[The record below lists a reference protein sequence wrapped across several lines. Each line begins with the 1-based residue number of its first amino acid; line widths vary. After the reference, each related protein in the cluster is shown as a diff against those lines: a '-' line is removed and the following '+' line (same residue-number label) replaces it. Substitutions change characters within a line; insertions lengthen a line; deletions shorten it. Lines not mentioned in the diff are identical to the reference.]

1 MDFAVSYPESG
12 NTWIRLVHAAY
23 HANDVS
29 PSDLTQF
36 DKKES
41 PISQLMQY
49 SDADPYY
56 YQSVCPFPIEKTDL
70 FTKIRLRPAAMLVL
84 EREVSLAPTPPLV
97 KSHHIHGKAGAFSLW
112 NSQWTDKVVNPVRD
126 PREICYL
133 YANRNDES
141 YEETAQL
148 MAESDGRVDG
158 DDTGRVQYF
167 LSTWSRHVEG
177 WLNAE
182 DLSVF
187 SIRHEDLRRHPVE
200 IFYDIF
206 DFLEVPDLDESKVEE
221 AVQKTRVETL
231 QTAGT
236 EHGLSALSD
245 EQGSFSHSGQ
255 ADGWKDELPTDVTRK
270 IEQDH
275 GEVMEA
281 FGYL

>member
-23 HANDVS
+23 HADDVG

-36 DKKES
+36 DEKES
-41 PISQLMQY
+41 PVSQLMQY

-56 YQSVCPFPIEKTDL
+56 YQSVCPFPIERADL
-70 FTKIRLRPAAMLVL
+70 YTKVRLRPAAMLVL

-133 YANRNDES
+133 YANRNGES
-141 YEETAQL
+141 YEETAQF
-148 MAESDGRVDG
+148 MAKLDAQVDG
-158 DDTGRVQYF
+158 DDTGRVQYL
-167 LSTWSRHVEG
+167 LSTWSKHVEG

-187 SIRHEDLRRHPVE
+187 SVRHEDLRRHPVE
-200 IFYDIF
+200 ICYDIF

>member
-1 MDFAVSYPESG
+1 MRFVASYPESG
-12 NTWIRLVHAAY
+12 NAWIRLIHSAY
-23 HANDVS
+23 HANDVRTL
-29 PSDLTQF
+29 DLKQF
-36 DKKES
+36 NENEGAVA
-41 PISQLMQY
+41 QMMQY

-84 EREVSLAPTPPLV
+84 EREISLAPTPPLV
-97 KSHHIHGKAGAFSLW
+97 KSHHIYGKADAFSLW

-133 YANRNDES
+133 YANHNDES
-141 YEETAQL
+141 YEEAARF
-148 MAESDGRVDG
+148 MAETDARVDG

-187 SIRHEDLRRHPVE
+187 SIRYEDLRRHPAE
-200 IFYDIF
+200 IFCDIF
-206 DFLEVPDLDESKVEE
+206 EFLEVPDLDESRVRD
-221 AVQKTRVETL
+221 AVQKTRVETP
-231 QTAGT
+231 QTAGA
-236 EHGLSALSD
+236 EHDISD
-245 EQGSFSHSGQ
+245 PHDGQGRFPRPGQ
-255 ADGWKDELPTDVTRK
+255 ADGWEDELPTDVVRK
-270 IEQDH
+270 IERDH